1 VSGGNLLEFTL
12 TSPTAII
19 IEINGDIWDTLQLL
33 THPIETDVPDPSDPD
48 VLYFGPGINN
58 GTAYKNVTGGT
69 LSVPSGKTVYI
80 AGGGVLEALVLF
92 NYTTGASLRGRG
104 IIQSSSGE
112 AVEIAN
118 STDTVIQD
126 IITLNSNIYAWTS
139 FGITISGVR
148 SFSSRGN
155 GDGIDLFCSQ
165 NALIDNVF
173 MRNSDDTIAL
183 YQHRNTY
190 YGNSSNITIQN
201 SALWADYAHPIN
213 IGTHGN
219 TANPETMD
227 GVIIRNIDIM
237 DHHEPQMW
245 YQGCIAIN
253 PGDGNLIQNVY
264 IEDIRVENFR
274 LGQLVN
280 LRVDYNTMYN
290 TSPGR
295 GIQNVIIKDLV
306 YNGTNAWPSLVLGY
320 DEERTI
326 TNVTF
331 VNLVINGKPI
341 NSGMPKPSWF
351 YTSDYVP
358 MFINEHVFNLTFITG

>member
-1 VSGGNLLEFTL
+1 M
-12 TSPTAII
+12 I
-19 IEINGDIWDTLQLL
+19 
-33 THPIETDVPDPSDPD
+33 
-48 VLYFGPGINN
+48 
-58 GTAYKNVTGGT
+58 
-69 LSVPSGKTVYI
+69 
-80 AGGGVLEALVLF
+80 LF
-92 NYTTGASLRGRG
+92 NDTTGASLRGRG

-139 FGITISGVR
+139 NGITISGVR

-173 MRNSDDTIAL
+173 MPNSDDTIAL

-190 YGNSSNITIQN
+190 YSNSSNITIQN

-219 TANPETMD
+219 TENPETMD
-227 GVIIRNIDIM
+227 GVTIRNIDIM

-253 PGDGNLIQNVY
+253 PGDENLIQNVY

-295 GIQNVIIKDLV
+295 GIKNVIIKDLV

-331 VNLVINGKPI
+331 VNLIINSKAI

-351 YTSDYVP
+351 YKSQITSP
-358 MFINEHVFNLTFITG
+358 CL